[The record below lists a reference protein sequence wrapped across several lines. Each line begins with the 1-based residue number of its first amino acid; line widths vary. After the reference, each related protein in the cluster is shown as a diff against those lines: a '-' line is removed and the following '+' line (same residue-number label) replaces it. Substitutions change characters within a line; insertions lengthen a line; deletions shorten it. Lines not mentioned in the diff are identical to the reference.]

1 MKTFATIFRIESRIA
16 LFRHIDSL
24 FFGILIPVI
33 ITLII
38 GFVMG
43 DKVVDGHP
51 FMQTAFG
58 ALVTISICA
67 TGLMGFPMNIAT
79 LRDKKVLKRF
89 RVTPVSPVVLL
100 LAQVLGCFLLV
111 IFSLIII
118 YAVCRVAFGYTI
130 IGSAAA
136 FFLAYLSV
144 IIAIYG
150 IGILLAGVA
159 RNLKMANLLTTIVFF
174 PMLLF
179 SGATIPYEVMPAGAQ
194 RVMDFL
200 PLAQGIKMLKGISLG
215 AGLGEYTPQL
225 ILMVGIGMVCVLL
238 SIRFF
243 RWT

>member
-1 MKTFATIFRIESRIA
+1 MKTFATIFRIESKIA

-24 FFGILIPVI
+24 FFGIIIPVI

-43 DKVVDGHP
+43 DKVIDGHP
-51 FMQTAFG
+51 FMQSAFG

-100 LAQVLGCFLLV
+100 LAQVLGCFILV

-118 YAVCRVAFGYTI
+118 YAVCKITFGYTI
-130 IGSAAA
+130 IGSVVD
-136 FFLAYLSV
+136 FFSAYLSV
-144 IIAIYG
+144 IVAIYG

-159 RNLKMANLLTTIVFF
+159 RNMKITNVLTTIVFF

-179 SGATIPYEVMPAGAQ
+179 SGATIPYEVMPAGAR

-200 PLAQGIKMLKGISLG
+200 PLTQGIKMLKGISLG
-215 AGLGEYTPQL
+215 AGLEEYIPQL
-225 ILMVGIGMVCVLL
+225 IIMVGIGVVCIGV
-238 SIRFF
+238 SVRFF
-243 RWT
+243 RWE